1 VITKLHGSI
10 KKVLAMS
17 EVREKLLAAGI
28 EPAGSDSP
36 EEFAAFIRSQADTR
50 AKVIQAVGIKID

>member
-1 VITKLHGSI
+1 MDKIATEVSEIVKEPEII
-10 KKVLAMS
+10 KQFA
-17 EVREKLLAAGI
+17 AAGI

-36 EEFAAFIRSQADTR
+36 EEFAAFIRSQADVR

>member
-1 VITKLHGSI
+1 
-10 KKVLAMS
+10 VLAMP
-17 EVREKLLAAGI
+17 EVRNKLLAAGI
-28 EPAGSDSP
+28 EPASSNSP